1 MADLVLRTARATLR
15 SPRATDVV
23 PLLAIRAAPEVAEWW
38 GAPELAELQACCDG
52 SAEELFLVIEADGEI
67 AGAIQ
72 AFEEEDAQFRHA
84 SIDLFLGPRHCN
96 RGLGPE
102 VIHALARYL
111 AEERGHHRLTID
123 PAVDNVRAVRAYAKV
138 GFRPV
143 GVLRRYEILP
153 GGGFRDGLLM
163 DVLAEELVEPA

>member
-15 SPRATDVV
+15 TAQVTDVAA
-23 PLLAIRAAPEVAEWW
+23 LLAIRAAPEVAAWW
-38 GAPELAELQACCDG
+38 GAPDLAELQACCDG
-52 SAEELFLVIEADGEI
+52 SADELFLVIETGGEV

-84 SIDLFLGPRHCN
+84 SIDLFLAPRHCN

-111 AEERGHHRLTID
+111 TVERGHHRITID

-153 GGGFRDGLLM
+153 DGGYRDGLLM
-163 DVLAEELVEPA
+163 DVLADELVEPA